1 VRAPAGSRRASC
13 DDVTAAMGSLQVL
26 RADGGGWKVGISLTG
41 WRGLAVSRYVLAP
54 CRCVVCLGAGGRV
67 GVINWA
73 EGGVGY
79 GLRAA
84 GVGVQACTGSETV
97 ERSRCC
103 CLQAR
108 ERRKSGFSRV
118 SGRIVAC
125 GAAMMLKI

>member
-1 VRAPAGSRRASC
+1 
-13 DDVTAAMGSLQVL
+13 MGSLQVL
-26 RADGGGWKVGISLTG
+26 RADGGGWNVGISLAG
-41 WRGLAVSRYVLAP
+41 LRGLAVSQYVLAP
-54 CRCVVCLGAGGRV
+54 CRHVVFSGAAGRA

-73 EGGVGY
+73 VLRGGIGY

-103 CLQAR
+103 LQAR
-108 ERRKSGFSRV
+108 ERRKSGFSRA

-125 GAAMMLKI
+125 GAATGEKRC